1 MELSPRARD
10 IIAKIFQV
18 LVIIA
23 IIVFIVDHYG
33 IQLFKDKETMLYILL
48 IVYVLFLASQ
58 FTSTTFSLL
67 RHKTTEMGIKNIMAH
82 LVQTPPTIEFYCECY
97 HYSNVRSPFSPPPR
111 KGGGRKRSG
120 GKHHSR
126 NRRRK
131 IVTWRETVY
140 FPYYSARD
148 VSGLFELNK
157 DRDATMNK
165 VYIKLEL
172 IPEINFADELS
183 YMDYEIFRTDFYRR
197 NRIRDQYMNYRETR
211 FVKGLSFHNLVCL
224 RDSEP
229 CGINVCAFAFFTII
243 PLSEFYKCYLNSYCI
258 EQKFSVRK
266 LISTRYDLNMDQ
278 YQYFIPSINIPS
290 QQYVFEP
297 NNYNYLN
304 NNFQVQKPTKKEIKQ
319 ASVYKDKIPKYEC
332 VSYTSINGQIK
343 VGVVQNDPSYCSAN
357 INEAPPPN
365 CEDVAYQSADINN
378 PIINNNLNLNNNMN
392 FNTNKMNNGM
402 DSKNKINNLN
412 FNMNLNPN
420 TYNIRGNNNNMN
432 QEVDDSEDS

>member
-58 FTSTTFSLL
+58 FTSTTFSFL

-165 VYIKLEL
+165 VYIKL
-172 IPEINFADELS
+172 
-183 YMDYEIFRTDFYRR
+183 
-197 NRIRDQYMNYRETR
+197 
-211 FVKGLSFHNLVCL
+211 
-224 RDSEP
+224 
-229 CGINVCAFAFFTII
+229 
-243 PLSEFYKCYLNSYCI
+243 
-258 EQKFSVRK
+258 
-266 LISTRYDLNMDQ
+266 DL
-278 YQYFIPSINIPS
+278 
-290 QQYVFEP
+290 
-297 NNYNYLN
+297 
-304 NNFQVQKPTKKEIKQ
+304 
-319 ASVYKDKIPKYEC
+319 
-332 VSYTSINGQIK
+332 
-343 VGVVQNDPSYCSAN
+343 
-357 INEAPPPN
+357 
-365 CEDVAYQSADINN
+365 
-378 PIINNNLNLNNNMN
+378 
-392 FNTNKMNNGM
+392 
-402 DSKNKINNLN
+402 
-412 FNMNLNPN
+412 
-420 TYNIRGNNNNMN
+420 
-432 QEVDDSEDS
+432 